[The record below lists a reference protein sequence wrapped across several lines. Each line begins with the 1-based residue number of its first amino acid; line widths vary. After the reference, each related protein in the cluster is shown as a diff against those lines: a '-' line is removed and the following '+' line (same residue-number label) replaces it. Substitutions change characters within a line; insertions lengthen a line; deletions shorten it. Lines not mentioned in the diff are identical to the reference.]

1 MSRLLANALLLVAAV
16 IWGTTF
22 VVQQVGTGG
31 LEAITFTG
39 VRMLVGAFFILPAA
53 VFQFRK
59 VHPASHPFQTS
70 DWVGIIFTGAAL
82 FIAAVLQQQGI
93 FFTTVTNAGFLT
105 VLYVPLVPIISLLV
119 LRRRVHWS
127 VWPAVVC
134 SVAGTYIM
142 TGARQL
148 SLQIGDLFV
157 IGSSLFWAIQV
168 ILVGRMASRTRAPLV
183 VACGQFLVCGVIGM
197 IVGILFEHPVL
208 GDFSGALF
216 GILYA
221 GFFSVG
227 VGFTLQAVAQRYTH
241 EADAGIILSSETVF
255 AAGAGFIFLGERLS
269 LPETMGAML
278 ILAGILAVQLLP
290 RQYSRAKPLNTVTTQ
305 GAVSHRTTLK

>member
-31 LEAITFTG
+31 LGAITFTG
-39 VRMLVGAFFILPAA
+39 VRMLVGAFFIVPAA
-53 VFQFRK
+53 VYQFKK
-59 VHPASHPFQTS
+59 VHGTSHPFQTS
-70 DWVGIIFTGAAL
+70 DWAGIIFTGAAL
-82 FIAAVLQQQGI
+82 FAAAVLQQQGI

-127 VWPAVVC
+127 VWPAVGC
-134 SVAGTYIM
+134 SVVGTYIM
-142 TGARQL
+142 TGAQPL

-157 IGSSLFWAIQV
+157 LGSSLFWAIQV
-168 ILVGRMASRTRAPLV
+168 ILVGRMAFRTRAPLV

-197 IVGILFEHPVL
+197 VVGILLERPVL
-208 GDFSGALF
+208 SDFSGALF

-255 AAGAGFIFLGERLS
+255 AACAGFIFLGERLS
-269 LPETMGAML
+269 LSETMGAML
-278 ILAGILAVQLLP
+278 ILTGILAVQLLP
-290 RQYSRAKPLNTVTTQ
+290 RQYSRVKTLNTFT
-305 GAVSHRTTLK
+305 R

>member
-1 MSRLLANALLLVAAV
+1 MSRLLANALLLVAAI

-39 VRMLVGAFFILPAA
+39 VRMLVGALFILPAA
-53 VFQFRK
+53 FIQFRK
-59 VHPASHPFQTS
+59 VHGGDHPFNLK
-70 DWVGIIFTGAAL
+70 DWGGIICTGAVL
-82 FIAAVLQQQGI
+82 FSAAVLQQQGI

-105 VLYVPLVPIISLLV
+105 VLYVPLVPIISLLI
-119 LRRRVHWS
+119 LKRRVHWS
-127 VWPAVVC
+127 VWPAAVC

-142 TGARQL
+142 TGAKQL
-148 SLQIGDLFV
+148 DLQVGDLFV
-157 IGSSLFWAIQV
+157 LGSSLFWAIQV
-168 ILVGRMASRTRAPLV
+168 ILVGRMAVRTGAPLV
-183 VACGQFLVCGVIGM
+183 VACGQFLVCGVIGI
-197 IVGILFEHPVL
+197 IVGIIVEQPVP
-208 GDFSGALF
+208 GDFTGALF

-221 GFFSVG
+221 GLLSVG

-255 AAGAGFIFLGERLS
+255 AACAGFIFLGERLS
-269 LPETMGAML
+269 LPETMGALL

-290 RQYSRAKPLNTVTTQ
+290 RQYSRVKPLDSITTQ
-305 GAVSHRTTLK
+305 GERFPSDRF